1 MDKTVLEY
9 NFTIT
14 MANKYQD
21 LFLKVIK
28 VDSQE
33 ISSIEWQELKN
44 WVLSFFLS
52 IDSF

>member
-14 MANKYQD
+14 MAKKCQD

-28 VDSQE
+28 SDSQE
-33 ISSIEWQELKN
+33 ISSIEWQVRAKKSISLI
-44 WVLSFFLS
+44 FFL
-52 IDSF
+52 